1 MYYLFFYA
9 QFFHEWWVVKIVFY
23 MLVLLLLYSFLN
35 FDIFTSFKTSLIK
48 WLSVRLQSKRLGV
61 PISMLS
67 IKLKI
72 WRLLQARSSLTFRQN
87 IECGFTLK
95 VIRDMII
102 AYNQDV
108 STQLRPS
115 TIIAVKISLHFLRIR
130 FLNGGTVFLVTVD
143 TIFCYNIFFFWN
155 KTEYKTNTIQVY
167 NCYSWFNSWLLLLLI
182 LCSCYLLFLIVILVI
197 LECICY
203 SWFNVGIYLQAQISQ
218 I

>member
-1 MYYLFFYA
+1 MCSYILHNISAFLAFLLNNNSHYNNIFPIFFCVYYFFFYA
-9 QFFHEWWVVKIVFY
+9 QFFHEWWVVKIVLY
-23 MLVLLLLYSFLN
+23 MLVLLLLYSFFN
-35 FDIFTSFKTSLIK
+35 FDIFNSFKTSLIK
-48 WLSVRLQSKRLGV
+48 WLSVRLRSKRLGV
-61 PISMLS
+61 PIPMLS

-115 TIIAVKISLHFLRIR
+115 TIIWVKISLHFIRIR

-143 TIFCYNIFFFWN
+143 TIFCYSIFFFWN
-155 KTEYKTNTIQVY
+155 KTVWI
-167 NCYSWFNSWLLLLLI
+167 
-182 LCSCYLLFLIVILVI
+182 
-197 LECICY
+197 
-203 SWFNVGIYLQAQISQ
+203 
-218 I
+218 